1 MFIAVDFDGT
11 IAEHDYPDIGLAVP
25 GAFKWMREWQDAGAK
40 LMLWTMRSDTE
51 GDGPTLARYTR
62 VILPQLL
69 SAVADAA
76 ERAVG
81 DERPMTVFAAQLRK
95 AAKP

>member
-51 GDGPTLARYTR
+51 GDGPTLT
-62 VILPQLL
+62 Q
-69 SAVADAA
+69 AV
-76 ERAVG
+76 E
-81 DERPMTVFAAQLRK
+81 FCK
-95 AAKP
+95 ANGVEFYGVNKNPSQSSWTNSPKCYANIY